1 MRFLVAA
8 LAAALILAAPS
19 VATAACPGADP
30 CPYSAAGVVG
40 QRAEGVLRFPQA
52 SAVGPDGSIYV
63 GDQLSHTV
71 QVFGPD
77 GAFRRELGV
86 AGSGPGG
93 LSAVGAVAVAAD
105 GSVYVADGADRID
118 RFAADGSLL
127 NSWGSSGS
135 APGEFHFGAGGGND
149 SGAGGGIAIGPD
161 GMVYVADTRNDRIQR
176 FNADGTGALVIV
188 GPGQLSRPQGLAVTG
203 SRLIVADDVHHR
215 LAIFSTGGALITTVG
230 TGEGNQP
237 GQLQNPYD
245 VAVDP
250 SGRVYVADNSNHRVV
265 RYGPAPTYKYRA
277 RWGAF
282 GSGRGQLQFPRGIA
296 VDATGRTF
304 VADPGGNRID
314 VFDVGGASLGSFGS
328 SGRAAGQFIQPLGV
342 GADAGGTRA
351 VADSVNGRIVLL
363 NPDGGV
369 AAMFGAPA
377 PGPTLLPD
385 PVGVAF
391 DASGLLYVVDQER
404 SRVLVF
410 DRAGKIIRTIG
421 SRGTGPGKLLSPS
434 ALAVSPGGTVYV
446 ADTGNGRIVRFTTAG
461 IHLGSFGQFRAIR
474 AVAVSPDGSRVYGAD
489 AATNR
494 ITVSTASGGDLAELG
509 GTGSKLGQLRSPGGI
524 ATDAAGNVW
533 VADRGNDRVQA
544 FTPDGAPLTAF
555 GERGVGA
562 GQFIEPVGIS
572 VDCHGLVTVG
582 DSDNNR
588 VQQFQAAPAGACAAL
603 PAVQNPP
610 DPILYNQPAPP
621 PPELTVTPTRAAN
634 LFGIRQFPL
643 RVNCDLPC
651 KVAVVVKLKPRAGA
665 KRPSVALSFAP
676 QSLPAGKTV
685 TVRPRLSAAGVRT
698 LRRAMGSRRALVA
711 DVRVTATTSD
721 SAPTVVTRR
730 VNVTG

>member
-1 MRFLVAA
+1 MLRIVSSVLFAA
-8 LAAALILAAPS
+8 LLAPAAAS
-19 VATAACPGADP
+19 AACPGADP

-52 SAVGPDGSIYV
+52 SAVGPDGSVYV
-63 GDQLSHTV
+63 ADQYTHAI

-77 GAFRRELGV
+77 GSFRRELGA
-86 AGSGPGG
+86 AGSGPGE
-93 LSAVGAVAVAAD
+93 LSSVGAVAVAAD

-127 NSWGSSGS
+127 NSFGSSGS
-135 APGEFHFGAGGGND
+135 GVGEFRFGAGGGND

-161 GMVYVADTRNDRIQR
+161 GFVYVADTRNDRVQR
-176 FNADGTGALVIV
+176 FAADGTAATVIV
-188 GPGQLSRPQGLAVTG
+188 GPGRLARPQGLAVSG

-215 LAIFSTGGALITTVG
+215 LAIFDTGGRFITTVG
-230 TGEGNQP
+230 TGEGPKP

-250 SGRVYVADNSNHRVV
+250 AGRLYVADNSNHRIV
-265 RYGPAPTYKYRA
+265 RYGPAPAYRYRA

-282 GSGRGQLQFPRGIA
+282 GSGAGQLQYPRGLA
-296 VDATGRTF
+296 VDASGRTF

-314 VFDVGGASLGSFGS
+314 VFDIGGASLGSVGA
-328 SGRAAGQFIQPLGV
+328 SGRAAGQFIRPLGV

-351 VADSVNGRIVLL
+351 VADSVNGRVVLL

-369 AAMFGAPA
+369 AAMYGAPA

-385 PVGVAF
+385 PVAVAF
-391 DASGLLYVVDQER
+391 DGAGLVYVLDQER

-421 SRGTGPGKLLSPS
+421 SRGTGPGKLLAPS
-434 ALAVSPGGTVYV
+434 ALAISAAGTLYV
-446 ADTGNGRIVRFTTAG
+446 ADTGNGRIVRFTISGT
-461 IHLGSFGQFRAIR
+461 HLGSFGRFRAIR
-474 AVAVSPDGSRVYGAD
+474 GIAISADGSRVYGAD

-494 ITVSTASGGDLAELG
+494 IAVSTATGGDLAEIG
-509 GTGSKLGQLRSPGGI
+509 STGSAPGELRSPGGL
-524 ATDAAGNVW
+524 AVDGAGNLW

-544 FTPDGAPLTAF
+544 FSPDGVPIARF
-555 GERGVGA
+555 GERGVA
-562 GQFIEPVGIS
+562 PGQFVEPSGVA
-572 VDCHGLVTVG
+572 VDCHGLVTVA

-588 VQQFQAAPAGACAAL
+588 VQQFQFAPAGACAAL
-603 PAVQNPP
+603 PPVKNPP
-610 DPILYNQPAPP
+610 DPILYNQPAPL
-621 PPELTVTPTRAAN
+621 PPELTVNPTRTGGIFA
-634 LFGIRQFPL
+634 IRQFPL
-643 RVNCDLPC
+643 RVSCDLPC
-651 KVAVVVKLKPRAGA
+651 KVAVVAKLKPRSGK
-665 KRPSVALSFAP
+665 KRPSVAMRFSV

-685 TVRPRLSAAGVRT
+685 TVRPRLSTAGLRT
-698 LRRAMGSRRALVA
+698 LKRAMGSRRGLVI
-711 DVRVTATTSD
+711 DLRVTATTTD

>member
-1 MRFLVAA
+1 MLRFVLAA
-8 LAAALILAAPS
+8 LAAALIAPAAA
-19 VATAACPGADP
+19 VAACPGADP
-30 CPYSAAGVVG
+30 CPYTAAGVVG

-52 SAVGPDGSIYV
+52 SAVGPDGSVYV
-63 GDQLSHTV
+63 ADQYTHAI
-71 QVFGPD
+71 QIFGPD
-77 GAFRRELGV
+77 GGFRREIGA

-93 LSAVGAVAVAAD
+93 LSSVGAVAVAAD

-135 APGEFHFGAGGGND
+135 GSGEFRFGAGGGND

-161 GMVYVADTRNDRIQR
+161 GSVYVADTRNDRVQR
-176 FNADGTGALVIV
+176 FAADGTNPVVIV
-188 GPGQLSRPQGLAVTG
+188 APGRLSRPQGLAVSG

-215 LAIFSTGGALITTVG
+215 LAIFDTGGRFITTVG
-230 TGEGNQP
+230 TGEGPKP

-250 SGRVYVADNSNHRVV
+250 AGRLYVADNSNHRVV
-265 RYGPAPTYKYRA
+265 RYGPAPAYKYRA

-282 GSGRGQLQFPRGIA
+282 GSGRGQLQYPRGLA

-314 VFDVGGASLGSFGS
+314 VFDIGGASLGSFGS
-328 SGRAAGQFIQPLGV
+328 SGRAAGQFIRPLGV

-351 VADSVNGRIVLL
+351 VADSVNGRVVLL
-363 NPDGGV
+363 NPDGTV
-369 AAMFGAPA
+369 AAMYGAPA

-391 DASGLLYVVDQER
+391 DSSGLVYVVDQER

-421 SRGTGPGKLLSPS
+421 SRGTGPGQLLAPS
-434 ALAVSPGGTVYV
+434 ALAVSPGGTLYV
-446 ADTGNGRIVRFTTAG
+446 ADTGNGRIVRFSVAG
-461 IHLGSFGQFRAIR
+461 THLGSFGNFRAIR
-474 AVAVSPDGSRVYGAD
+474 GIAVSPEGSRVYGAD
-489 AATNR
+489 AASNR
-494 ITVSTASGGDLAELG
+494 ITVSTATGGDLAELG
-509 GTGSKLGQLRSPGGI
+509 STGSGPGELRSPGGV
-524 ATDAAGNVW
+524 AVDAAGNVW

-544 FTPDGAPLTAF
+544 FTPEGVFGLAF

-562 GQFIEPVGIS
+562 GQFVEPAGVA
-572 VDCHGLVTVG
+572 VDCHGLVTVA
-582 DSDNNR
+582 DADNNR
-588 VQQFQAAPAGACAAL
+588 VQQFQAAPAGACASL

-610 DPILYNQPAPP
+610 DPILYNQPAPL
-621 PPELTVTPTRAAN
+621 PPEVTVTPTRTA
-634 LFGIRQFPL
+634 GIFAVRQFPL

-651 KVAVVVKLKPRAGA
+651 KAAVTVTLKPRSGK
-665 KRPSVALSFAP
+665 KRPSVSLRAT

-698 LRRAMGSRRALVA
+698 LTRAMKSRRALVA